1 LEKAHKIEMILKKE
15 NAALVNQRAKF
26 PGTKTD
32 TGLLTS
38 FQNFLKTHGRIYYF
52 LLNVFEPVWPSTAYR
67 RTIKKLL
74 RKYDREHIVLNM
86 GSGPTYFNER
96 RDLINVDFHPYEEV
110 DIVADITDLPVADGT
125 IDFIINI
132 AVLEHVEQVHM
143 AVREMFRI
151 LKPGGEV
158 LCYVPFIVPFHGA
171 PQDFHRWTMLGMEKL
186 FANYEILETGIGC
199 GPTSGLLWIFQ
210 EWTAILFSFG
220 SKKLHDVILLF
231 LLIVLMPLKVIDII
245 LARFPHAEKI
255 ASGFYIVASKK
266 EGPICLASG
275 NRFEDHSSS

>member
-1 LEKAHKIEMILKKE
+1 MILKTE
-15 NAALVNQRAKF
+15 NAALVNQRITIS
-26 PGTKTD
+26 GVKTD
-32 TGLLTS
+32 PGLLSS
-38 FQNFLKTHGRIYYF
+38 FQNFLKKYGRIYYF
-52 LLNVFEPVWPSTAYR
+52 LLNVFAPVWPSIAYR

-74 RKYDREHIVLNM
+74 RKHDRDHVVLNM

-132 AVLEHVEQVHM
+132 AVLEHVEKAHM
-143 AVREMFRI
+143 VVREMFRI

-171 PQDFHRWTMLGMEKL
+171 PQDFHRWTMLGMKNL
-186 FANYEILETGIGC
+186 FSNYEILETGIGC
-199 GPTSGLLWIFQ
+199 GLTSGLLWIFQ
-210 EWTAILFSFG
+210 EWIAILCSFG

-245 LARFPHAEKI
+245 LERFPHAEKI
-255 ASGFYIVASKK
+255 ASGFYIIARKKK
-266 EGPICLASG
+266 E
-275 NRFEDHSSS
+275 